1 MAIKTKK
8 ISELDTLKDINGTY
22 AVVGVGDGIT
32 GKITL
37 EQIKNFVDTNK
48 TPTTEQVSE
57 VSKQDLKAVSSEVK
71 KVADEVAAVKKSS
84 DEFVTKYTNMV
95 YTQTQKNEHYESE
108 ISKLNSFDEQ
118 LTGED
123 ASLKKRISDLE
134 ENIGKVND
142 DLEENIGKVNDI
154 IATLENPVQAIQ
166 EDNSL
171 EQKVQELSE
180 KVAAL
185 ESFVHKLQKDGYLTL
200 AEIRKAAAETCPIC
214 IHTHEEVTETPAE

>member
-8 ISELDTLKDINGTY
+8 ISELAPLTNINGTY
-22 AVVGVGDGIT
+22 AVVGVGDGST

-37 EQIKNFVDTNK
+37 EQIKNFVNPPK
-48 TPTTEQVSE
+48 TRTVEQVSE
-57 VSKQDLKAVSSEVK
+57 VSKQDLKVVSSEVK
-71 KVADEVAAVKKSS
+71 KVTDEVAAVKKSS

-95 YTQTQKNEHYESE
+95 YTQTQKNGVYESE
-108 ISKLNSFDEQ
+108 ISKLNSFDER
-118 LTGED
+118 LTEAVD
-123 ASLKKRISDLE
+123 SLEKNIEEANGRIS
-134 ENIGKVND
+134 
-142 DLEENIGKVNDI
+142 
-154 IATLENPVQAIQ
+154 ALENPVQAIQ

-171 EQKVQELSE
+171 EEKVQELSE

-214 IHTHEEVTETPAE
+214 THTHEEVTETTAE

>member
-37 EQIKNFVDTNK
+37 EQIKNFVDTHK
-48 TPTTEQVSE
+48 TPTARQVSE

-71 KVADEVAAVKKSS
+71 KVTDEVATVKKSS

-95 YTQTQKNEHYESE
+95 YTQTQKNGVYESE
-108 ISKLNSFDEQ
+108 ISKLNSFDEK
-118 LTGED
+118 LTEVVDSLED
-123 ASLKKRISDLE
+123 R
-134 ENIGKVND
+134 
-142 DLEENIGKVNDI
+142 
-154 IATLENPVQAIQ
+154 IATLENPVQALQ

-214 IHTHEEVTETPAE
+214 THTHEEVTETPAE

>member
-8 ISELDTLKDINGTY
+8 ISELDTLTNINGTY
-22 AVVGVGDGIT
+22 AVVGVGDGST

-37 EQIKNFVDTNK
+37 EQIKNFVNPPK
-48 TPTTEQVSE
+48 TRTVEQVSE
-57 VSKQDLKAVSSEVK
+57 VTKQDLNEVSSEVK

-95 YTQTQKNEHYESE
+95 YTQTQKNGVYESE
-108 ISKLNSFDEQ
+108 ISKLNSFDEK
-118 LTGED
+118 LTEVVDSLED
-123 ASLKKRISDLE
+123 R
-134 ENIGKVND
+134 
-142 DLEENIGKVNDI
+142 
-154 IATLENPVQAIQ
+154 IATLENPVQALQ

-214 IHTHEEVTETPAE
+214 THTHEEVTETPAE